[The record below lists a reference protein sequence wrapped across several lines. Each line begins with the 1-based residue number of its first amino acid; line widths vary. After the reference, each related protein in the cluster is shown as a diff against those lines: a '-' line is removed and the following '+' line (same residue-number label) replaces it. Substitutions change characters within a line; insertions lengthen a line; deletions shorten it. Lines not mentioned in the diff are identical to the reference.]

1 MELSSDFLSASHSII
16 YLFHFLQSCFL
27 SGCMLS
33 PVQFFMTPRTLA
45 CQPGIFQEMILEWV
59 AFPTPGDFSY
69 PGMENTSFVSGA
81 VTGGF
86 FTAPPRKPILAYY

>member
-45 CQPGIFQEMILEWV
+45 CQPGLFQEMILERV
-59 AFPTPGDFSY
+59 AFPTPVALPH
-69 PGMENTSFVSGA
+69 PGMEPVS
-81 VTGGF
+81 
-86 FTAPPRKPILAYY
+86 LASPT